1 MKSEISGIP
10 LIGEADICIV
20 KGTTKAVQYACKMAK
35 QGKKVI
41 LAVKETYLGEDYCG
55 SFQYELSKDIQEK
68 FPEKV
73 KKNGF
78 LQPDAFKLFLEEECI
93 ACGVQLI
100 YGVSLLDVQK
110 NGEKNH
116 HYSKF
121 LRVAGKGGIFG
132 ILCNQVLD
140 QRQHIRNPFYYTMM
154 VGNLPETQIGILY
167 EDEQTKISFNGE
179 MGLLTVSCAEQRENV
194 QSIVEAWRQGE
205 KAFKDLKTQIPG
217 IELGRFAERVA
228 DKIWGEL
235 YEFDVNMLEESP
247 KKKISVQSGQGF
259 GKNGDIFKTEIRAKR
274 EDYDI
279 VVVGGGTSGAMAAI
293 YAARGGAKT
302 VLIEP
307 QHTLGGTSTVG
318 GVSTYWFGNRYSD
331 VKEVDKRTEEVEKS
345 LFVNKGPGIWAE
357 TDDFHPSIKG
367 QVLTEL
373 CIEAGVTVCFDTL
386 CFGALMDKE
395 KENTCCGVVAV
406 SNKGITAYYGKVIID
421 ATGDGDVAV
430 FAGADAT
437 YGSTEDCITYWASL
451 AQYTDTRRYRNNF
464 SSMVVAPDPKDAT
477 RFILLGRKRG
487 EKIFDHGSYLSMR
500 ESRHVRGKYTVDLK
514 DLMSFRTYEDRLYTC
529 YSNYD
534 PKGKLDADAIYCG
547 FLPPQTQIQIPLSAL
562 LPCDRWGKQIKG
574 IYVAGKAISVTHNA
588 FPSVRMQPDLMHQGA
603 VLGGLLAECVKGNCY
618 PEDIDCKK
626 RIELLHKI
634 TDDPLELPKGEKSLK
649 EYVERLNK
657 DSRTHWVDVP
667 FTYMEK
673 RMEESLAIITA
684 DTKEV
689 LPLLQEKLRKTDLI
703 SEKQTR
709 IAIIGYC
716 MWHGDYADLEEFQ
729 SDLVSQL
736 SKEGLSK
743 RNASVMCAQLLPDH
757 GVMPE
762 TVYKMNLL
770 GTSGDKRILPV
781 FEYVL
786 TLLLKEKRD
795 YYDIRKGIYHY
806 IESFAYAAGYG
817 NHKEWIPMLKTLL
830 NFPEFQELEQKEK
843 QVELLTE
850 RLLILKFILY
860 RALYRLGDSEG
871 RKGLET
877 MRKSNIKALS
887 MSAEKALRRSG
898 QRHHKG
904 EKIW

>member
-1 MKSEISGIP
+1 MKSEVSGIP

-20 KGTTKAVQYACKMAK
+20 KGTIKAVQYACKMAK
-35 QGKKVI
+35 RGKKVI
-41 LAVKETYLGEDYCG
+41 LAVKEIYLGEDYNG
-55 SFQYELSKDIQEK
+55 SFRYELSKDIQEK
-68 FPEKV
+68 FPGKV

-78 LQPDAFKLFLEEECI
+78 LQPDAFKVFLEEECI

-110 NGEKNH
+110 NEEKNH
-116 HYSKF
+116 PCSKT
-121 LRVAGKGGIFG
+121 LLVAGKGGIFR
-132 ILCNQVLD
+132 ILCNQILD
-140 QRQHIRNPFYYTMM
+140 QKQQIKSPFSYTML
-154 VGNLPETQIGILY
+154 VGNLSENESGILY
-167 EDEQTKISFNGE
+167 EDEEKKLSFNGE
-179 MGLLTVSCAEQRENV
+179 MGLLTVACTEHRL
-194 QSIVEAWRQGE
+194 VEGWKQGE
-205 KAFKDLKTQIPG
+205 KAFKELKLRFPDM
-217 IELGRFAERVA
+217 ELGRFAEKIA

-235 YEFDVNMLEESP
+235 YEVDGDMLEKSDGR
-247 KKKISVQSGQGF
+247 KISVQSGQGF
-259 GKNGDIFKTEIRAKR
+259 LEHGGVFKTEVRADK
-274 EDYDI
+274 EVYDI
-279 VVVGGGTSGAMAAI
+279 VIVGGGTSGAMAAI
-293 YAARGGAKT
+293 YAARGGART

-307 QHTLGGTSTVG
+307 QYTLGGTSTVG

-331 VKEVDKRTEEVEKS
+331 VKEIDRRTEEIEKS
-345 LFVNKGPGIWAE
+345 LFVKKRPGIWAE
-357 TDDFHPSIKG
+357 SDDFHPSIRG

-373 CIEAGVTVCFDTL
+373 CAEAGVTVCFGTL
-386 CFGALMDKE
+386 CFGALLDEE

-406 SNKGITAYYGKVIID
+406 GDNGITAYYGKMVID
-421 ATGDGDVAV
+421 ATGDGDAAV

-451 AQYTDTRRYRNNF
+451 AQYTGIRRYRNNF
-464 SSMVVAPDPKDAT
+464 ASMVVAPDPEDAT

-547 FLPPQTQIQIPLSAL
+547 FLPPQAQIQIPLSAL
-562 LPCDRWGKQIKG
+562 LPCDRKGKQIKG

-649 EYVERLNK
+649 EYVEKLDK

-684 DTKEV
+684 DAKEV

-716 MWHGDYADLEEFQ
+716 MWHGNYADLEEFQ
-729 SDLVSQL
+729 SALISQM

-743 RNASVMCAQLLPDH
+743 RKDSVMCAQLLPDH

-830 NFPEFQELEQKEK
+830 NFPEFQELEQEKK

-877 MRKSNIKALS
+877 MRKSNIKAIS
-887 MSAEKALRRSG
+887 MSADKALRKSG